1 MQIYRMI
8 FVFFLIFLT
17 GCDQQRID
25 KLSTDKK
32 SLQDQI
38 FQLQNQIQE
47 AQAKIDQDYAT
58 KKAVFD
64 ELEYQAGIAAGC
76 RHFVN
81 VCSASTTASGDSA
94 QKAGYSGGGT
104 AIFWAIYLS
113 KCLFVLAVFFLGLV
127 SWKHLVRPT
136 LYAQKLADVELD
148 KTRKSIEQGRI
159 RFEKTQ
165 ESTRQLEKKNNDAE
179 RALESKEAEIL
190 EKEERLVKLNEDLK
204 VAEAARQAL
213 NSFKF

>member
-1 MQIYRMI
+1 M
-8 FVFFLIFLT
+8 
-17 GCDQQRID
+17 
-25 KLSTDKK
+25 
-32 SLQDQI
+32 
-38 FQLQNQIQE
+38 
-47 AQAKIDQDYAT
+47 
-58 KKAVFD
+58 
-64 ELEYQAGIAAGC
+64 
-76 RHFVN
+76 
-81 VCSASTTASGDSA
+81 
-94 QKAGYSGGGT
+94 
-104 AIFWAIYLS
+104 
-113 KCLFVLAVFFLGLV
+113 
-127 SWKHLVRPT
+127 VRPT

-148 KTRKSIEQGRI
+148 KTRESIEQGRI